1 MTPARTWRV
10 SRYGHKV
17 VAVKVFGCLKKK
29 GFPHMGNVLQ
39 MGGDGIGVNPSRRGK
54 LQEWHLSRRNDVSR
68 RPPSPPEEVKV
79 EEEEDVDRGPGP
91 APY

>member
-1 MTPARTWRV
+1 MDTRWLQ
-10 SRYGHKV
+10 SK
-17 VAVKVFGCLKKK
+17 CLAALEKKR
-29 GFPHMGNVLQ
+29 FPHMGNVLQ

-79 EEEEDVDRGPGP
+79 EEEEDKEKQPGP
-91 APY
+91 TPH